1 MDIFKDVVINLMFS
15 ICLITTHPDK
25 AKWLDTPMNVHL
37 VVLVFVTVVL
47 YLPGRALSP

>member
-25 AKWLDTPMNVHL
+25 TKWLATPMNVHL
-37 VVLVFVTVVL
+37 VVVVL
-47 YLPGRALSP
+47 VTLLE